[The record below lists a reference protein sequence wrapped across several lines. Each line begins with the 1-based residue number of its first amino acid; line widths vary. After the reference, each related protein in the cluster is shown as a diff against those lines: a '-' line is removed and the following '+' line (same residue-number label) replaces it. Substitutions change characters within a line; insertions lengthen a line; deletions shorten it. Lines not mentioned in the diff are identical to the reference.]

1 MIATAIETSKQLTKT
16 VSLSPNLVTTNT
28 TTNSSAIGC
37 VIADGT
43 RIEGIL
49 KTKENIRLDGELTG
63 SIACEQRLVIGMY
76 GKANGTVWAR
86 EADISGTIDGDIEV
100 AQLLILRRNCVIR
113 GVIKAKAVQ
122 VEEGA
127 IYEGKCLI
135 GQ

>member
-16 VSLSPNLVTTNT
+16 VSLSPSLVTTNT
-28 TTNSSAIGC
+28 TTTSSAIGC

-43 RIEGIL
+43 HIEGML
-49 KTKENIRLDGELTG
+49 KTKENIRLDGEIIG

-76 GKANGTVWAR
+76 GRANGTVWAK

-100 AQLLILRRNCVIR
+100 TQLLILRRNCVIR

>member
-1 MIATAIETSKQLTKT
+1 MVTA
-16 VSLSPNLVTTNT
+16 NT
-28 TTNSSAIGC
+28 TTISSAIGC

-49 KTKENIRLDGELTG
+49 KTKENIRLDGEITG

-76 GKANGTVWAR
+76 GRANGTVWAK

-100 AQLLILRRNCVIR
+100 TQLLVLRRNCVIK
-113 GVIKAKAVQ
+113 GTIKAKAIQ

-135 GQ
+135 G

>member
-16 VSLSPNLVTTNT
+16 VSLSPSLVTTT
-28 TTNSSAIGC
+28 ASTNSSAIGC

-43 RIEGIL
+43 HIEGMI

-63 SIACEQRLVIGMY
+63 TISCEQRLVIGMY
-76 GKANGTVWAR
+76 GRANGTVWAK

-100 AQLLILRRNCVIR
+100 TQLLILRRNCVIR

-135 GQ
+135 G